1 MKESMDISKLLF
13 KDGKGHLHDSW
24 KQGFFFDEK
33 LKYGIFQDQG
43 GPCGIL
49 ATVQAFFL
57 KHLLF
62 GAKMSLH
69 YLDEKNFSNQIQNC
83 LSLAISDILYNS
95 SNDGETNVTLVIP
108 TGTVSAANQPVLP
121 HQCQKIVINSSNT
134 PEKMSLQIIHNLV
147 KMYLSLFNSANC

>member
-1 MKESMDISKLLF
+1 MDYEDKWKKNLGNDLYKDRANILAVDSQTRSMIIQATSESNISMNESQEIAKLLF

-24 KQGFFFDEK
+24 KQGFYFDQNI
-33 LKYGIFQDQG
+33 KYGIFQDQG

-69 YLDEKNFSNQIQNC
+69 YLDEKNFQNQI
-83 LSLAISDILYNS
+83 
-95 SNDGETNVTLVIP
+95 
-108 TGTVSAANQPVLP
+108 
-121 HQCQKIVINSSNT
+121 
-134 PEKMSLQIIHNLV
+134 
-147 KMYLSLFNSANC
+147 